1 MTPERRLV
9 AVEWVD
15 AIGALDLDAGDHL
28 LPPVVM
34 TVGYVYEHNE
44 NYITVASE
52 VVGDDSEFRH
62 VTTIPRAIVV
72 REIELAPRYK
82 DTGG

>member
-1 MTPERRLV
+1 MTSDRRLV
-9 AVEWVD
+9 AVEWID
-15 AIGALDLDAGDHL
+15 AIGALDLTPGEHL
-28 LPPVVM
+28 LPPTVT
-34 TVGYVYEHNE
+34 TVGFIYEHNE

-52 VVGDDSEFRH
+52 IVEDDDELRH

-82 DTGG
+82 DSPG